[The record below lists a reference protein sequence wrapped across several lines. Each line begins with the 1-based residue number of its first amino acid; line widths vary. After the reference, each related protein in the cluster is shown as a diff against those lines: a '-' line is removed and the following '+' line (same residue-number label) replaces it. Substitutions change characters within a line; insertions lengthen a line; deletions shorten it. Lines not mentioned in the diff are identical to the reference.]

1 MARQRQKPRSPRT
14 ANTSSLTTSRN
25 QPLSSESHDDTTTR
39 MTTVAIKTGTA
50 ADKGRPSYDQDR
62 SLTKTAA
69 DHTLIGVFD
78 GHSTLGA
85 EFATWA
91 VEHFAAAHPT
101 ETLAEVFAA
110 ADNALRARLRTHLGS
125 TGVSHMETGGAFYH
139 RGYYGARGT
148 PVRGGTTASVLRL
161 DHETGAMEFAHVGD
175 SDVRVFDQEAESAD
189 GVSLMEDHSPTN
201 LSEWNR
207 IHASHPTTRFIF
219 DDRGLYPR
227 RPVFVPSAAAAG
239 GCIPTT
245 EAAGGWTLNPVG
257 GYTYADVH
265 GSWGAYVQT
274 PDGSA
279 SLAMTRALG
288 DYDLKVCGVSDVPHI
303 TVADGPAP
311 GTTRAIVVASDG
323 LWDATEFA
331 AVQAIVRRPDLLGA
345 CNAEAAAAEVLALGI
360 RSSKEKFGGSACH
373 DNITVSVVYV
383 TAPEPAPM
391 PEPEPEPEPAP
402 AALLLFPPLPQD
414 DEEEAAPALPPTAAD
429 LGELLPPPIMNPEIT
444 DPMVAACELHGW
456 RVRGGLG
463 YSPSCGRGYNEYAP
477 PCNGCS
483 IGQEEVATCYGAYP
497 DATAALASIVAS
509 AALPNEE

>member
-1 MARQRQKPRSPRT
+1 
-14 ANTSSLTTSRN
+14 
-25 QPLSSESHDDTTTR
+25 

-62 SLTKTAA
+62 SLMKTAA

-78 GHSTLGA
+78 GHSNLGA

-91 VEHFAAAHPT
+91 VEHFAASHTT
-101 ETLAEVFAA
+101 ETLGEVFAS
-110 ADNALRARLRTHLGS
+110 ADAALRARLRTHLAAKG
-125 TGVSHMETGGAFYH
+125 TAHMEVAGAFYH

-161 DHETGAMEFAHVGD
+161 DHESGAMEFAHVGD
-175 SDVRVFDQEAESAD
+175 SDVRVFDQDGADAD
-189 GVSLMEDHSPTN
+189 GLSLTEDHSPTN
-201 LSEWNR
+201 MSEWNR

-219 DDRGLYPR
+219 DDRGVYPR
-227 RPVFVPSAAAAG
+227 RPVFTPSAAA
-239 GCIPTT
+239 P
-245 EAAGGWTLNPVG
+245 GGWALNPVG

-288 DYDLKVCGVSDVPHI
+288 DFDLKVCGVSDVPHI

-323 LWDATEFA
+323 LWDATQFA
-331 AVQAIVRRPDLLGA
+331 EVQAIVRRPDLLGA

-360 RSSKEKFGGSACH
+360 RSSMEKFGGNACH

-383 TAPEPAPM
+383 TAPAPV
-391 PEPEPEPEPAP
+391 PEPAP
-402 AALLLFPPLPQD
+402 AALLLFPPLPQAQ
-414 DEEEAAPALPPTAAD
+414 DEDEEAAPALPPTAAD

-509 AALPNEE
+509 AALPDEE

>member
-1 MARQRQKPRSPRT
+1 
-14 ANTSSLTTSRN
+14 
-25 QPLSSESHDDTTTR
+25 

-101 ETLAEVFAA
+101 ETLGEVFAS

-125 TGVSHMETGGAFYH
+125 TGVSHMEVNGAFYH

-148 PVRGGTTASVLRL
+148 PVRGGTTASALRIN
-161 DHETGAMEFAHVGD
+161 HESGAMEFAHVGD
-175 SDVRVFDQEAESAD
+175 SDVRVFDQDGADAD

-227 RPVFVPSAAAAG
+227 RPVFVPSAAA
-239 GCIPTT
+239 
-245 EAAGGWTLNPVG
+245 GGWTLNPVG
-257 GYTYADVH
+257 GYTYADIH

-288 DYDLKVCGVSDVPHI
+288 DYDLKACGVSDVPHI
-303 TVADGPAP
+303 TVMDGPAP

-360 RSSKEKFGGSACH
+360 QSSKAKFGGSACH

-383 TAPEPAPM
+383 TAPEPV
-391 PEPEPEPEPAP
+391 PEPAP
-402 AALLLFPPLPQD
+402 AALLLFPPLPQAQEE
-414 DEEEAAPALPPTAAD
+414 DEEAPALPPTAAD
-429 LGELLPPPIMNPEIT
+429 LGEPLGPPASSGVGLQPPIMNPEIT

-483 IGQEEVATCYGAYP
+483 IGEAEVATCYGLYP
-497 DATAALASIVAS
+497 DATAALAAAVAS
-509 AALPNEE
+509 AVLPNEE

>member
-1 MARQRQKPRSPRT
+1 
-14 ANTSSLTTSRN
+14 
-25 QPLSSESHDDTTTR
+25 

-78 GHSTLGA
+78 GHSNLGA

-91 VEHFAAAHPT
+91 AEHFAASKST
-101 ETLAEVFAA
+101 ETLGEVFAT
-110 ADNALRARLRTHLGS
+110 ADAALRARLRTHLATKG
-125 TGVSHMETGGAFYH
+125 TAHMEVGGAFYH

-175 SDVRVFDQEAESAD
+175 SDVRVFDQDSAD
-189 GVSLMEDHSPTN
+189 ADGLSLMEDHSPTN
-201 LSEWNR
+201 MSEWNR

-219 DDRGLYPR
+219 DDRGVYPR
-227 RPVFVPSAAAAG
+227 RPVFTPSAV
-239 GCIPTT
+239 
-245 EAAGGWTLNPVG
+245 AAGGWALNPVG

-331 AVQAIVRRPDLLGA
+331 AVQAIVRRPDLLSA

-360 RSSKEKFGGSACH
+360 KSSMEKFGGTACH

-383 TAPEPAPM
+383 TAPAPV
-391 PEPEPEPEPAP
+391 PEPAP
-402 AALLLFPPLPQD
+402 AALLLFPPLPQ

-509 AALPNEE
+509 AALPDEE

>member
-1 MARQRQKPRSPRT
+1 MALSIAT
-14 ANTSSLTTSRN
+14 A
-25 QPLSSESHDDTTTR
+25 
-39 MTTVAIKTGTA
+39 TA
-50 ADKGRPSYDQDR
+50 SDKGRCPYDQDR
-62 SLTKTAA
+62 SLTKKAA

-78 GHSTLGA
+78 GHSNLGA
-85 EFATWA
+85 EIATWA
-91 VEHFAAAHPT
+91 VEHFAASHSLQ
-101 ETLAEVFAA
+101 TLGEVFATADA
-110 ADNALRARLRTHLGS
+110 AIRARLRTHLAAKG
-125 TGVSHMETGGAFYH
+125 TAHMEVAGAFYH

-175 SDVRVFDQEAESAD
+175 SDVRVFDAEGDAD
-189 GVSLMEDHSPTN
+189 GLSLTEDHSPTN

-219 DDRGLYPR
+219 DDRGVYPR
-227 RPVFVPSAAAAG
+227 RPVFTPSTTT
-239 GCIPTT
+239 PT
-245 EAAGGWTLNPVG
+245 GWTLNPVG

-288 DYDLKVCGVSDVPHI
+288 DFDMKACGVSDVPHI

-323 LWDATEFA
+323 LWDATQFA
-331 AVQAIVRRPDLLGA
+331 DVQAIVRRPDLLSA

-360 RSSKEKFGGSACH
+360 RSSMEKFGGNACH
-373 DNITVSVVYV
+373 DNIVVSVVYV
-383 TAPEPAPM
+383 S
-391 PEPEPEPEPAP
+391 AP
-402 AALLLFPPLPQD
+402 AVEEIALPPVPVLADLLLFPPSLPSQ

-429 LGELLPPPIMNPEIT
+429 LGEPLGPPVMRPEIT
-444 DPMVAACELHGW
+444 DPMVEACELHGW
-456 RVRGGLG
+456 LMRGGLG
-463 YSPSCGRGYNEYAP
+463 YSPSCGRGYSMFAP

-497 DATAALASIVAS
+497 DATAALAAAVAS
-509 AALPNEE
+509 AALPSSD

>member
-1 MARQRQKPRSPRT
+1 
-14 ANTSSLTTSRN
+14 
-25 QPLSSESHDDTTTR
+25 

-62 SLTKTAA
+62 SLTRTAA

-78 GHSTLGA
+78 GHSNLGA

-91 VEHFAAAHPT
+91 VEHFAASKPT
-101 ETLAEVFAA
+101 ETLGEVFATADA
-110 ADNALRARLRTHLGS
+110 AIRARLRAHLGS
-125 TGVSHMETGGAFYH
+125 KGIAHMEAGGAFYH

-148 PVRGGTTASVLRL
+148 PVRGGTTASVLRV

-175 SDVRVFDQEAESAD
+175 SDVRIFDDTAEDTD
-189 GVSLMEDHSPTN
+189 GLSLTEDHSPTS
-201 LSEWNR
+201 LSEWAR

-219 DDRGLYPR
+219 DDRGVYPR
-227 RPVFVPSAAAAG
+227 RPVFTPSAAAAG
-239 GCIPTT
+239 GW
-245 EAAGGWTLNPVG
+245 ALNPVG

-288 DYDLKVCGVSDVPHI
+288 DFDLKVCGVSDVPHI

-311 GTTRAIVVASDG
+311 GSTRAIVVASDG
-323 LWDATEFA
+323 LWDATQFA
-331 AVQAIVRRPDLLGA
+331 DVQAIVRRPDLLGP

-360 RSSKEKFGGSACH
+360 KSSMEKFGGSACH
-373 DNITVSVVYV
+373 DNITVSVIYV
-383 TAPEPAPM
+383 TAPV
-391 PEPEPEPEPAP
+391 PEPEPVP
-402 AALLLFPPLPQD
+402 AALI
-414 DEEEAAPALPPTAAD
+414 
-429 LGELLPPPIMNPEIT
+429 LLPPVADVAAPEDDGVPPAVNPLMGPPIMDPDNT

-463 YSPSCGRGYNEYAP
+463 HSPSCGRGYNEYAQ

-483 IGQEEVATCYGAYP
+483 IGQEEVATCYGLHPHIA
-497 DATAALASIVAS
+497 DEVAEAALD
-509 AALPNEE
+509 E